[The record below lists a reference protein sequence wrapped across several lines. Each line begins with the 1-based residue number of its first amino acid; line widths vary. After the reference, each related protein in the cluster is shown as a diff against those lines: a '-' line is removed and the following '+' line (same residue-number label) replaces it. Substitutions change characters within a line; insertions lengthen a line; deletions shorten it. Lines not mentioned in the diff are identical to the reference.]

1 MADADSFSIER
12 SDLNG
17 FLFADVGVEPNGMTL
32 SVLSAF
38 ARLGMDP
45 WDEASRLAR
54 QPRSAATEGLA
65 RMIASLPPGLW
76 PLPDSTAIAARLVA
90 LLPARGVSGATA
102 GLART
107 ATPQS
112 LGKSVIGRL
121 SLRAATGGKRD
132 QSQRPAPSILVLVLL
147 AGLLAGLTLYLGL
160 QRQSKTLEVHP
171 PAATAQQVPDQT
183 PGAINKGI

>member
-1 MADADSFSIER
+1 MR
-12 SDLNG
+12 
-17 FLFADVGVEPNGMTL
+17 P
-32 SVLSAF
+32 
-38 ARLGMDP
+38 
-45 WDEASRLAR
+45 SRLAR

-65 RMIASLPPGLW
+65 RVIASLPPGLW

-90 LLPARGVSGATA
+90 LLPGPGGVSGATA

-160 QRQSKTLEVHP
+160 QRQSETLEVHP

-183 PGAINKGI
+183 PGAINKRI